1 MPDPKTY
8 FAPEP
13 ETPPLEEGDD
23 GGCGREDRSI
33 YAWPRSGRFIT
44 PTIYEEM
51 TANLS
56 ATLREEFRATLGAA
70 WGVKFEQYQ
79 ADQRRQRERQQSKQE
94 DVS

>member
-23 GGCGREDRSI
+23 GGCGDGPYCKPSI
-33 YAWPRSGRFIT
+33 TGWHHSCGSRKEPIT
-44 PTIYEEM
+44 DEEFK
-51 TANLS
+51 ANLG
-56 ATLREEFRATLGAA
+56 AEFL
-70 WGVKFEQYQ
+70 VKFELYQ
-79 ADQRRQRERQQSKQE
+79 ADQRRLRERQQSKQE